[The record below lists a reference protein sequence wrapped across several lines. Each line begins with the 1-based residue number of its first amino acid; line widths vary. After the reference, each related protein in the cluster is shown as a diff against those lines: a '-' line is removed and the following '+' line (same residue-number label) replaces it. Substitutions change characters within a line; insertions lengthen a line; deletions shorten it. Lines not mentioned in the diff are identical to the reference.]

1 NEVSPSAQS
10 SRLVLLLLVSVMIGI
25 VVRAI
30 VVAKA
35 ARQAMI
41 YVLLAI
47 SAAFVG
53 TVGGALT
60 EFSTRD
66 STWWIG
72 LCWLVANVAMAA
84 GAAHPAMRHLSHQPR
99 GVRLSPRRLVFLGA
113 ALTVTPGLVG
123 LEHLLG
129 RGPDAMLLWLHA
141 LAVVPLVIARIAI
154 LARLHAIAEGR
165 LAVLAARDELAGLPN
180 RRAVTEHLDALLLR
194 VADGRSPGAAVL
206 FLDLD
211 GFKEVNDAHGHQ
223 AGDRVLAEVAA
234 RLRGAVRGADV
245 VGRFGGDEFLL
256 VLEGDPDG
264 ARAAGLG
271 AVEQAL
277 EPSARLGE
285 VTAATRA
292 SIGTAVARP
301 GEST

>member
-1 NEVSPSAQS
+1 MRSQRTPETTGRACPGPGTPASGYRRPGGSPAS
-10 SRLVLLLLVSVMIGI
+10 
-25 VVRAI
+25 
-30 VVAKA
+30 
-35 ARQAMI
+35 
-41 YVLLAI
+41 
-47 SAAFVG
+47 
-53 TVGGALT
+53 GGAG
-60 EFSTRD
+60 RVG
-66 STWWIG
+66 WG
-72 LCWLVANVAMAA
+72 A
-84 GAAHPAMRHLSHQPR
+84 GD
-99 GVRLSPRRLVFLGA
+99 GW
-113 ALTVTPGLVG
+113 PGC
-123 LEHLLG
+123 
-129 RGPDAMLLWLHA
+129 
-141 LAVVPLVIARIAI
+141 
-154 LARLHAIAEGR
+154 
-165 LAVLAARDELAGLPN
+165 PN

-301 GEST
+301 GESTRGPG